1 MIKKLMLKRI
11 HITNKKGFTLVELLG
26 VIILLGVIATIIA
39 PNILKTQKKSEKELF
54 EDSVNALIRGAQI
67 YYANNDFINY
77 PTSGIAANSKELD
90 VKNNDDMTSG
100 SIKLVNDEY
109 FYATNVSNGKY
120 CANGVRN
127 DLSIDEGKCPDTP
140 DRCFGFDK
148 STGTITKF
156 YKEKV
161 GCDIANPT
169 VPDKIDG
176 IVVKKIGQYAFA
188 NIKHVK
194 CSKYISEQSQ
204 YDYKYV
210 DIINNGNMSKINE

>member
-54 EDSVNALIRGAQI
+54 EDSVNALIRGAQM

-77 PTSGIAANSKELD
+77 PASGIAANSQELD
-90 VKNNDDMTSG
+90 VKNNEDMTSG

-109 FYATNVSNGKY
+109 FYASNVSNGKY
-120 CANGVRN
+120 CANGIRN

-140 DRCFGFDK
+140 DRCFEFDK
-148 STGTITKF
+148 STGVSGHFPSSI
-156 YKEKV
+156 
-161 GCDIANPT
+161 
-169 VPDKIDG
+169 DKSFLIPLA
-176 IVVKKIGQYAFA
+176 QYFPFDTLDA
-188 NIKHVK
+188 
-194 CSKYISEQSQ
+194 
-204 YDYKYV
+204 
-210 DIINNGNMSKINE
+210 